1 MEGKQT
7 ALFDERFLESFT
19 GTGII
24 SEPKIAIIELIA
36 NSWDAGA
43 SNVDIKWP
51 NEIDRS
57 FFIRDNGHGMSESEF
72 DKRFR
77 KLAYNRQRE
86 QGVFAQIPL
95 DNSIIGKRPAFGKNG
110 KGRFAGF
117 CFGSSFFVKT
127 WKANSEIT
135 IKVFKGNEGEIFF
148 QKVDSKNGVK
158 GHGTMV
164 FTETAIIPSLSAD
177 IIKREI
183 GMRFL
188 TDPNF
193 TVGLNGEKITFL
205 DIPEKNIKKFTISI
219 QNLGQ
224 IELLAI
230 DTLSTDKTTHQHG
243 IAWHVNGRLVGDCSW
258 KGTGMD
264 HLIDGRRIEA
274 KRFIFIVLADI
285 LNSEKNI
292 LPDWS
297 GFKSDS
303 KEFQIV
309 NDIVLEKVKE
319 FVLEISKEKR
329 KETFEDI
336 KLQNNQTLKRI
347 GLIGKAK
354 WNSFIKQVQEECP
367 SINESELAKLG
378 CILANLEESQSQF
391 NLIHT
396 LYNLEPNQLDNLNQI
411 LMDWNVDLAKIV
423 LDELQ
428 FRLKL
433 LEQLQIKVLTKETDE
448 VQELQPLFKKGLWI
462 FGPEYETI
470 EYTSNQGMTS
480 VIQELFGGFEKG
492 SRKRPDFAILPDS
505 SVGLYS
511 YPKYDDS
518 GAEIGIDRLTIV
530 ELKRPGVPL
539 GLDQKNQAWNYVKEL
554 TKKGY
559 LTVDNKITCFVLGSE
574 LDPLESRET
583 LQNEGRTRIVPLVYD
598 TVVRRAKSRLLNLY
612 EKVKNSPFLENVRIE
627 EELNGQLLLIE
638 K

>member
-19 GTGII
+19 GTGIV

-43 SNVDIKWP
+43 SKVEIKWP
-51 NEIDRS
+51 NESDNS

-77 KLAYNRQRE
+77 KLAYNRQRD
-86 QGVFAQIPL
+86 QGIYAEIPRE
-95 DNSIIGKRPAFGKNG
+95 NSFISKRLAFGKNG

-117 CFGSSFFVKT
+117 CFGPSFFVKT
-127 WKANSEIT
+127 WKKNNEVT
-135 IKVFKGNEGEIFF
+135 VKVFKGNEGEIFF
-148 QKVDSKNGVK
+148 QKIDSKEGVT

-164 FTETAIIPSLSAD
+164 YADNAKIPIISANL
-177 IIKREI
+177 IKREI

-193 TVGLNGEKITFL
+193 EVAIDGEKITFL
-205 DIPEKNIKKFTISI
+205 DIPEKNIKEFILTVEGFGEVKLI
-219 QNLGQ
+219 
-224 IELLAI
+224 AI

-243 IAWHVNGRLVGDCSW
+243 IAWHVNGRLVGECSW

-292 LPDWS
+292 HPDWS
-297 GFKSDS
+297 GFKSNSD
-303 KEFQIV
+303 EFQSV
-309 NDIVLEKVKE
+309 NEVVLNKVKD
-319 FVLEISKEKR
+319 FVLDISKEKR
-329 KETFEDI
+329 KETFYDI
-336 KLQNNQTLKRI
+336 KSQNNQTLKRI
-347 GLIGKAK
+347 GLIGQTK
-354 WNSFIKQVQEECP
+354 WNSFITQVQEECP
-367 SINESELAKLG
+367 SINETELAKLG
-378 CILANLEESQSQF
+378 TILANLEESQSQF
-391 NLIHT
+391 SLIHA
-396 LYNLEPNQLDNLNQI
+396 LYELDPNQLDNLNEI
-411 LMDWNVDLAKIV
+411 LEEWNVDLAKIV

-433 LEQLQIKVLTKETDE
+433 LEQLKIKVLSKDTDE

-480 VIQELFGGFEKG
+480 VIQNLYGGIEKG
-492 SRKRPDFAILPDS
+492 SRKRPDFAILSDS
-505 SVGLYS
+505 TVGLYS
-511 YPKYDDS
+511 YPKYDDE
-518 GAEIGIDRLTIV
+518 GGEIGVDRLTIV
-530 ELKRPGVPL
+530 ELKKPGVPL
-539 GLDQKNQAWNYVKEL
+539 SSEQKSQAWGYVKEL

-559 LTVDNKITCFVLGSE
+559 VTPENKITCFVLGSE
-574 LDPLESRET
+574 IDPLEAQET
-583 LQNEGRTRIVPLVYD
+583 HQGGTKIIPLLYD
-598 TVVRRAKSRLLNLY
+598 TVVKRANSRLLNLY
-612 EKVKNSPFLENVRIE
+612 DKVKNSPFLENVRLE
-627 EELNGQLLLIE
+627 EELNGQMNLLE
-638 K
+638 N

>member
-19 GTGII
+19 GTGIV

-43 SNVDIKWP
+43 SKVEIKWP
-51 NEIDRS
+51 NESDNS

-77 KLAYNRQRE
+77 KLAYNRQRD
-86 QGVFAQIPL
+86 QGIYAEIPRE
-95 DNSIIGKRPAFGKNG
+95 NSFISKRLAFGKNG

-117 CFGSSFFVKT
+117 CFGPSFFVKT
-127 WKANSEIT
+127 WKKNNEVT
-135 IKVFKGNEGEIFF
+135 VKVFKGNEGEIFF
-148 QKVDSKNGVK
+148 QKIDSKEGVT

-164 FTETAIIPSLSAD
+164 YADNAKIPIISANL
-177 IIKREI
+177 IKREI

-193 TVGLNGEKITFL
+193 EVAIDGEKITFL
-205 DIPEKNIKKFTISI
+205 DIPEKNIKEFILTVEGFGEVKLI
-219 QNLGQ
+219 
-224 IELLAI
+224 AI

-243 IAWHVNGRLVGDCSW
+243 IAWHVNGRLVGECSW

-292 LPDWS
+292 HPDWS
-297 GFKSDS
+297 GFKSNSD
-303 KEFQIV
+303 EFQSV
-309 NDIVLEKVKE
+309 NEVVLNKVKD
-319 FVLEISKEKR
+319 FVLDISKEKR
-329 KETFEDI
+329 KETFYDI
-336 KLQNNQTLKRI
+336 KSQNNQTLKRI
-347 GLIGKAK
+347 GLIGQTK
-354 WNSFIKQVQEECP
+354 WNSFITQVQEECP
-367 SINESELAKLG
+367 SINETELAKLG
-378 CILANLEESQSQF
+378 TILANLEESQSQF
-391 NLIHT
+391 SLIHA
-396 LYNLEPNQLDNLNQI
+396 LYELDPNQLDNLNEI
-411 LMDWNVDLAKIV
+411 LEEWNVDLAKIV

-433 LEQLQIKVLTKETDE
+433 LEQLKIKVLSKDTDE

-480 VIQELFGGFEKG
+480 VIQNLYGGIEKG
-492 SRKRPDFAILPDS
+492 SRKRPDFAILSDS
-505 SVGLYS
+505 TVGLYS
-511 YPKYDDS
+511 YPKYDDE
-518 GAEIGIDRLTIV
+518 GGEIGVDRLTIV
-530 ELKRPGVPL
+530 ELKKPGVPL
-539 GLDQKNQAWNYVKEL
+539 SSEQKSQAWGYVKEL

-559 LTVDNKITCFVLGSE
+559 VTPENKITCFVLGSE
-574 LDPLESRET
+574 IDPLEGIRPK
-583 LQNEGRTRIVPLVYD
+583 NRILKGLGIWANV
-598 TVVRRAKSRLLNLY
+598 AGWKRL
-612 EKVKNSPFLENVRIE
+612 
-627 EELNGQLLLIE
+627 
-638 K
+638 